1 MTHKNSSYMISVLGV
16 FGALIILQAYIPM
29 IGYIRIFPM
38 WPAISTIHL
47 TVILGGVLLGVRG
60 GAGLGLLWGA
70 ISLIK
75 AYTGATDP
83 MTLLL
88 FQNPVIAILPRVAVG
103 VVAAL
108 VFAAFTRRF
117 QTRRGA
123 LIGMSLAGICGALTN
138 TLLVI
143 GFTWLFF
150 ASRATAVVPGANAQN
165 LGWLLIIAF
174 AINAVAESAMAAVV
188 TPILG
193 SVLGDVKRRRRR

>member
-1 MTHKNSSYMISVLGV
+1 MTHKNSSYMISVMGV

-29 IGYIRIFPM
+29 IGYIRLFPM

-60 GAGLGLLWGA
+60 GAGLGLLWGVV
-70 ISLIK
+70 SLIK

-88 FQNPVIAILPRVAVG
+88 FQNPVIAIVPRVAVG

-108 VFAAFTRRF
+108 VFAALSQAADNRRSA
-117 QTRRGA
+117 G
-123 LIGMSLAGICGALTN
+123 LKMSLAGICGALTN

-143 GFTWLFF
+143 AFTWLFF
-150 ASRATAVVPGANAQN
+150 AGRANAVVPGANAQN
-165 LGWLLIIAF
+165 LGWLLITAF
-174 AINAVAESAMAAVV
+174 AINAVAEAAMAAVV
-188 TPILG
+188 TPLLG
-193 SVLGDVKRRRRR
+193 LVLTDAKRRRRR